1 VNSSFVS
8 SGMLLFAVARVPIVP
23 VVHEHM
29 QQRTQEEQRVRQD
42 AEDVGSV
49 FGQEEENGDG

>member
-1 VNSSFVS
+1 
-8 SGMLLFAVARVPIVP
+8 MLLFAVARVPIVP